1 MLDQNHLVMPSTC
14 LDHGTAGFT
23 NFAARKAGGMIEFE
37 SHAGG
42 GCVVRVPED
51 QAIKLRDKL
60 NEWL

>member
-1 MLDQNHLVMPSTC
+1 MLDANRIVMPSTC

-23 NFAARKAGGMIEFE
+23 NFAARKAGGVIEFE

-42 GCVVRVPED
+42 GCVVRVPEGE
-51 QAIKLRDKL
+51 ALRLRDKL